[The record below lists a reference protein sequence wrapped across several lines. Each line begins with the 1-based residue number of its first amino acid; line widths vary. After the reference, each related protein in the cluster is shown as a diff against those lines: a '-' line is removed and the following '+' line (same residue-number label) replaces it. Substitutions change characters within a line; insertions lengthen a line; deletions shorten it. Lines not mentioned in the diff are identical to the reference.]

1 MSDIL
6 CSYKDREAVLMAY
19 LYDEITAG
27 DREAFDI
34 HLTTCARCR
43 VELNGLSGVRA
54 QLLHWAPPDYRDRP
68 AVTGEDIGRPRRQLL
83 TVGEPRAPIAID
95 EQRSSSNER
104 RVSSHEQRVSSDQ
117 RRRPWRDIPAWAQGT
132 AAMLILGVSAGAAN
146 LNIHYDGQS
155 GLNVR
160 TGWSHPAQPVAQAP
174 AAQPTD
180 TATRTELAALER
192 QLRSEIQAASPT
204 APETRAV
211 SASNVDAHRVKMLLD
226 ESERRHEREMA
237 LKIAEVIRDF
247 NVQRQSDLVKIDQ
260 NLGLIDRRNDIEVR
274 KNRQM
279 IDMYLQRVSQR

>member
-19 LYDEITAG
+19 LYDEITAA

-83 TVGEPRAPIAID
+83 TVAEPRAPIAID

-117 RRRPWRDIPAWAQGT
+117 RRRPWRDIPAWAQGA

-146 LNIHYDGQS
+146 LNIH
-155 GLNVR
+155 
-160 TGWSHPAQPVAQAP
+160 
-174 AAQPTD
+174 
-180 TATRTELAALER
+180 
-192 QLRSEIQAASPT
+192 
-204 APETRAV
+204 
-211 SASNVDAHRVKMLLD
+211 
-226 ESERRHEREMA
+226 
-237 LKIAEVIRDF
+237 
-247 NVQRQSDLVKIDQ
+247 
-260 NLGLIDRRNDIEVR
+260 
-274 KNRQM
+274 
-279 IDMYLQRVSQR
+279 

>member
-19 LYDEITAG
+19 LYDEITSAE
-27 DREAFDI
+27 RKAFDV

-43 VELNGLSGVRA
+43 VELNGLGGVRA
-54 QLLHWAPPDYRDRP
+54 QLLHWAPPDYRDHP
-68 AVTGEDIGRPRRQLL
+68 AVTGEAIGQRRAQLAIA
-83 TVGEPRAPIAID
+83 EPRAASTEPQGAD
-95 EQRSSSNER
+95 NER
-104 RVSSHEQRVSSDQ
+104 RS
-117 RRRPWRDIPAWAQGT
+117 WRDIPAWAQAA

-160 TGWSHPAQPVAQAP
+160 TGWSHPVQPIAQAP
-174 AAQPTD
+174 AAQATD
-180 TATRTELAALER
+180 AATRTELAALER
-192 QLRSEIQAASPT
+192 QLRSEIQSASPA

-211 SASNVDAHRVKMLLD
+211 SASNVDARRVKMLLD

-247 NVQRQSDLVKIDQ
+247 NAQRQSDLVKIDQ

-279 IDMYLQRVSQR
+279 IDMYLQRVSQRQ

>member
-19 LYDEITAG
+19 LYDEITPA

-43 VELNGLSGVRA
+43 VELNGLGGVRA
-54 QLLHWAPPDYRDRP
+54 QLLHWAPPHYRDHP
-68 AVTGEDIGRPRRQLL
+68 AITGEEIGRPREQLL
-83 TVGEPRAPIAID
+83 TIGEPRRA
-95 EQRSSSNER
+95 
-104 RVSSHEQRVSSDQ
+104 
-117 RRRPWRDIPAWAQGT
+117 WRDIPAWAQAA

-160 TGWSHPAQPVAQAP
+160 TGWSHPAPPIAQAP
-174 AAQPTD
+174 AAQPSD

-211 SASNVDAHRVKMLLD
+211 SASNVDTRRVKTLLD

-279 IDMYLQRVSQR
+279 IDMYLQRVSQRQ

>member
-19 LYDEITAG
+19 LYDEITPA
-27 DREAFDI
+27 DREAFDV

-43 VELNGLSGVRA
+43 VELNGLGGVRA
-54 QLLHWAPPDYRDRP
+54 QLLQWAPPDYRDRP
-68 AVTGEDIGRPRRQLL
+68 AVASEEIGRPRGQLA
-83 TVGEPRAPIAID
+83 TIGESRAPIA
-95 EQRSSSNER
+95 ER
-104 RVSSHEQRVSSDQ
+104 RVPSDE
-117 RRRPWRDIPAWAQGT
+117 RRSWRDIPAWAQAA

-174 AAQPTD
+174 AAPASD
-180 TATRTELAALER
+180 TATRTELAALEQ
-192 QLRSEIQAASPT
+192 QLRHEIQAASTT

-211 SASNVDAHRVKMLLD
+211 SASNVDARRVKMLLD

-247 NVQRQSDLVKIDQ
+247 NAQRQSDLVKIDQ

-279 IDMYLQRVSQR
+279 IDMYLQRVSQRQ

>member
-19 LYDEITAG
+19 LYDDITPA

-43 VELNGLSGVRA
+43 VELNGLGGVRA
-54 QLLHWAPPDYRDRP
+54 QLLHWAPPDYRDHP
-68 AVTGEDIGRPRRQLL
+68 AITGEEIGRPRRQLL
-83 TVGEPRAPIAID
+83 TIAEPRAPLAERGVSSA
-95 EQRSSSNER
+95 EQRTTSN
-104 RVSSHEQRVSSDQ
+104 EQRVSSDE
-117 RRRPWRDIPAWAQGT
+117 RRRPWRDVPAWAQAA

-160 TGWSHPAQPVAQAP
+160 TGWSHPAPPIAQAP
-174 AAQPTD
+174 AAQPSD

-211 SASNVDAHRVKMLLD
+211 SASNVDARRVKTLLD
-226 ESERRHEREMA
+226 ENERRHEREMA

-279 IDMYLQRVSQR
+279 IDMYLQRVSQRQ

>member
-19 LYDEITAG
+19 LYDEITPA

-43 VELNGLSGVRA
+43 VELNGLGGVRA

-68 AVTGEDIGRPRRQLL
+68 AITGEEIGRPREQLL
-83 TVGEPRAPIAID
+83 TIGEPRRA
-95 EQRSSSNER
+95 
-104 RVSSHEQRVSSDQ
+104 
-117 RRRPWRDIPAWAQGT
+117 WRDIPAWAQ
-132 AAMLILGVSAGAAN
+132 AAAAVLILGVSAGAAN
-146 LNIHYDGQS
+146 VNIHYDGQS

-160 TGWSHPAQPVAQAP
+160 TGWSHPAQPIAQAP
-174 AAQPTD
+174 AAQTTD
-180 TATRTELAALER
+180 TATRTELAALEQ

-237 LKIAEVIRDF
+237 LKIAEVMRDF

-279 IDMYLQRVSQR
+279 IDMYLQRVSQRQ